1 MGDKTKGTQKFSRH
15 KEIYEYTAEN
25 DIKYRGPLS
34 YRMLKIV
41 GWIALAFS
49 QYLLQA
55 KLQNSVLKIDEP
67 IAFGNT
73 INGIIVDLALP
84 LLLFGNFALLLNGQN
99 KFRTH
104 FLINGGASLAFI
116 IVYFIVYQRY
126 AIGFASVFTDTRA
139 GAITSV
145 DKLFYLLNATYE
157 NFYGFVAFNIFIDMF
172 LCTLGWFFIVYTPK
186 KWFKG
191 KKIYIFRSFVLIPLT
206 YEIVCIVLK
215 IRIASFPTELLPVA
229 SFPFLTTKPPLV
241 FILFM
246 ALGIYIKIRERK
258 FLKTGKT
265 KEDYQAFLKTNKNS
279 LDIMLFAIV
288 VMLVIIVI
296 DEFLLKDLIVPR
308 IVASNRGIIPE
319 EYISAY
325 EFLIA
330 PAVSACGIGDMK
342 NMLFFTPLLL
352 LFSYTRTH
360 KHTII
365 DAGITVLGIAGIA
378 LIYLDGIM
386 GIIKNLLIVFRNSP
400 VYDIVA
406 NSFFP
411 LE

>member
-1 MGDKTKGTQKFSRH
+1 MGDNTKETQKFSRR
-15 KEIYEYTAEN
+15 KEIYEYTLKN

-49 QYLLQA
+49 QYLLLA

-191 KKIYIFRSFVLIPLT
+191 KKIFIFRSFIVLPLI

-215 IRIASFPTELLPVA
+215 IRAASYSAELLPV
-229 SFPFLTTKPPLV
+229 SLFPFLTTKPPLV

-265 KEDYQAFLKTNKNS
+265 REDYQAFLQTKKNS
-279 LDIMLFAIV
+279 LDIMLFAIA
-288 VMLVIIVI
+288 VMLVVIAI
-296 DEFLLKDLIVPR
+296 DEFLLKNLIVPR
-308 IVASNRGIIPE
+308 IVAHIMGIIPE
-319 EYISAY
+319 EYASAY
-325 EFLIA
+325 DFLIA
-330 PAVSACGIGDMK
+330 PAVSACGIGEMK
-342 NMLFFTPLLL
+342 SMLLFTPLLL

-360 KHTII
+360 KHKII
-365 DAGITVLGIAGIA
+365 DSGIAVLGIGCIA

-386 GIIKNLLIVFRNSP
+386 GIIKNLLIVIKNSGA
-400 VYDIVA
+400 YDLVVNIL
-406 NSFFP
+406 FP
-411 LE
+411 

>member
-1 MGDKTKGTQKFSRH
+1 MGDNTKETQKFSRR
-15 KEIYEYTAEN
+15 KEIYEYTLKN

-49 QYLLQA
+49 QYLLLA
-55 KLQNSVLKIDEP
+55 KLQNNVLKIDEP

-126 AIGFASVFTDTRA
+126 VIGFASVFTDTRA

-191 KKIYIFRSFVLIPLT
+191 KKIYIFRSFVLIPLI

-288 VMLVIIVI
+288 AMLIIIVI

-319 EYISAY
+319 EYASAY

-342 NMLFFTPLLL
+342 NMLLFTPLLL
-352 LFSYTRTH
+352 LYSYTRTH

>member
-1 MGDKTKGTQKFSRH
+1 MGDNTKETQKFSRR
-15 KEIYEYTAEN
+15 KEIYEYTLKN

-49 QYLLQA
+49 QYLILA

-126 AIGFASVFTDTRA
+126 VIGFASVFTDTRA

-191 KKIYIFRSFVLIPLT
+191 KKIYIFRSFVLIPLI

-246 ALGIYIKIRERK
+246 ALGIYIKLRERK

-319 EYISAY
+319 EYASAY

-342 NMLFFTPLLL
+342 NMLLFTPLLL

-386 GIIKNLLIVFRNSP
+386 GIIKNLLIAFRNSP

>member
-1 MGDKTKGTQKFSRH
+1 MGDNTKETQKFSRR
-15 KEIYEYTAEN
+15 KEIYEYTLKN

-49 QYLLQA
+49 QYLLLA

-126 AIGFASVFTDTRA
+126 VIGFASVFTDTRA

-191 KKIYIFRSFVLIPLT
+191 KKIYIFRSFVLIPLI

-246 ALGIYIKIRERK
+246 ALGIYIKLRERK

-319 EYISAY
+319 EYASAY

-342 NMLFFTPLLL
+342 NMLLFTPLLL

-386 GIIKNLLIVFRNSP
+386 GIIKNLLIAFRNSP